1 MLSDSNVL
9 IIAEA
14 GLNHN
19 GDLSTAKSLVD
30 SAYEVGADAIKFQTF
45 KAETLV
51 AQSTDSKQYDL
62 LKSLELSFD
71 DHQVLFDYCKTRGIP
86 FLSSPFDPIAADFL
100 DSMGVTAFKIAS
112 SELTNHPLLDHIG
125 RKDKPIILSTG
136 MSDLVEV
143 GEAIHTI
150 QKVND
155 QPLTLLHC
163 VSNYPTDPEDV
174 NLQAIETMEIAFH
187 LPVGYSDHTLGIE
200 IPIAAVA
207 LGATVIEKH
216 FTLDSTMKGPDHSI
230 SLDPQGFKKMVT
242 AIRNVEKALGDGLK
256 VPVEKE
262 LPVREAARRSLVTQI
277 PIAAG
282 IPITAEMITS
292 KRPGYGIPPKYFG
305 LLIGKRLQKPLEK
318 DEIIT
323 WDILF
328 P

>member
-1 MLSDSNVL
+1 MLNDSNVL

-19 GDLSTAKSLVD
+19 GDLSLAKTLVD
-30 SAYEVGADAIKFQTF
+30 RAYEVRADAIKFQTF

-71 DHQVLFDYCKTRGIP
+71 DHQVLFDYCKTKGIP
-86 FLSSPFDPIAADFL
+86 FLSSPFDPTTADFL

-125 RKDKPIILSTG
+125 RKDKPILLSTG

-163 VSNYPTDPEDV
+163 VSSYPTAPEDV

-187 LPVGYSDHTLGIE
+187 LAVGYSDHTLGIE
-200 IPIAAVA
+200 IPVAAVA

-230 SLDPQGFKKMVT
+230 SLDPQGFKEMVT

-262 LPVREAARRSLVTQI
+262 LPVREAARRSLVAQRPI
-277 PIAAG
+277 PAG
-282 IPITAEMITS
+282 TPITAEMITS
-292 KRPGYGIPPKYFG
+292 KRPGHGIPPKYFD
-305 LLIGKRLQKPLEK
+305 LIIGKRLPKALEK
-318 DEIIT
+318 DETIT